1 MVDKM
6 PRLLANRYEVR
17 ELIGRGGMAEVY
29 IGFDKR
35 LSRTVAIKM
44 LRVELARDAI
54 FQTRFHREAQ
64 SAASLN
70 HPTIVAVYDTGEEPA
85 ITGDGKEILV
95 PYIVMEYV
103 DGHTVKDLLADGQ
116 PVPINEAV
124 EIVVGVLNAL
134 EYSHKAGL
142 VHRDIKPGNVML
154 TRAGKIKVMDFGIA
168 RAMTDSQIT
177 MTQTDAVVG
186 TAQYLSPEQAKG
198 ETVDARSDLYSTGC
212 LLFELLT
219 ARPPFKGDTAV
230 SVAYQHVSQLPP
242 LPSSIKADIPSAL
255 DRVVLKALS
264 KSREERY
271 LNAAEMRNDILA
283 AVGGHKV
290 SAPPVGDATQMITA
304 VDSDATSVMSAT
316 KVTPN
321 WRDTGVSSFEPKHS
335 EEEPKSNKMKWIW
348 ASIIALIVIL
358 GGVTTYLVLGNQAPS
373 QIEEQVTVPKNLE
386 GLKEDQVAEALK
398 AAGLIMKVGKPVESA
413 TAPKDTFVSSSP
425 AAGTKVKKGTVVT
438 VRFSAGPNEKIM
450 PDVSNMSQSDA
461 IARLKSLGLELDS
474 VVTQDSGK
482 VEEGKV
488 INTDPAPGSKVTKG
502 MKFRLYVSSGRV
514 AVPADLVGKSKDEVT
529 KFLSDN
535 GLNFEVVSVA
545 TNQEAPNTVLSI
557 SPSGV
562 VSRGTVIKVV
572 VATDP
577 GPAAPNSG
585 NGNSNGNGN
594 GNGNNNNNNNGGNT
608 GGSSSTSPN

>member
-1 MVDKM
+1 M
-6 PRLLANRYEVR
+6 PRLLGDRYEVR
-17 ELIGRGGMAEVY
+17 DLIGRGGMAEVH
-29 IGFDKR
+29 IGFDTR

-44 LRVELARDAI
+44 LRVELARDPI

-70 HPTIVAVYDTGEEPA
+70 HPTIVAVYDTGEESV
-85 ITGDGKEILV
+85 ITADGKEIRV

-116 PVPINEAV
+116 PVPINEAA
-124 EIVVGVLNAL
+124 EIIVGVLNAL

-154 TRAGKIKVMDFGIA
+154 TRGGKIKVMDFGIA
-168 RAMTDSQIT
+168 RAMTDSQVT

-219 ARPPFKGDTAV
+219 GRPPFKGDTAV

-242 LPSSIKADIPSAL
+242 LPSSITVDIPSGL
-255 DRVVLKALS
+255 DSVVLKALS

-271 LNAAEMRNDILA
+271 SSAAEMRNDVLA
-283 AVGGHKV
+283 AVGGRQV
-290 SAPPVGDATQMITA
+290 LAPPVSDATQMMGA
-304 VDSDATSVMSAT
+304 VDSDATSVMGAT
-316 KVTPN
+316 KVAPK
-321 WRDTGVSSFEPKHS
+321 WHETGIDSFQPTTDEQ
-335 EEEPKSNKMKWIW
+335 EEKSNRMKWIW
-348 ASIIALIVIL
+348 ASIIALIVVL
-358 GGVTTYLVLGNQAPS
+358 GGVTGYLILGNQAPS
-373 QIEEQVTVPKNLE
+373 QVEEQVTVPRNLE

-413 TAPKDTFVSSSP
+413 TIPKDTFVSSSP
-425 AAGTKVKKGTVVT
+425 KAGTKVKKGTVVT
-438 VRFSAGPNEKIM
+438 VRFSSGPNEKVM

-461 IARLKSLGLELDS
+461 IARLKALGLELDS
-474 VVTQDSGK
+474 VVTQDNGK
-482 VEEGKV
+482 VDEGKV
-488 INTDPAPGSKVTKG
+488 IGTDPAVGTKVTKG
-502 MKFRLYVSSGRV
+502 TKFRLFVSSGRI
-514 AVPADLVGKSKDEVT
+514 AVPSDLVGRSKDEVT
-529 KFLSDN
+529 RFLSEN
-535 GLNFEVVSVA
+535 GLNFEVVSIASGQDPV
-545 TNQEAPNTVLSI
+545 NTVLSV

-572 VATDP
+572 VAADP
-577 GPAAPNSG
+577 GPSSN
-585 NGNSNGNGN
+585 NGNE
-594 GNGNNNNNNNGGNT
+594 NGGNT
-608 GGSSSTSPN
+608 GNGNTTAPTN